1 MSVVI
6 FDIETYG
13 HEENLSYKD
22 FNYLKNR
29 KGLESDEEVLEELSL
44 NPFLSYVISVAHI
57 KLPDGELP
65 EDEQVEIKVFYLTEE
80 GEKFHQET
88 ITYMGKKYKVT
99 YCPIIFNELRH
110 DHMKDKERELLETF
124 FKDIDDALYLVSYN
138 GKYFDIP
145 FLRIRAMIH
154 GINFPEIFE
163 SRDKHVDIME
173 VLFKGKSYN
182 FSRFSFDFIARHFGL
197 KTPKEKFDGKEV
209 KNLFIAERYD
219 TIAKYN
225 ASDVLVLYHLY
236 KKLRKYIVHIP
247 HPDNSPSD
255 SQIKKFYVLMKEI
268 CSGIQNSYGFGNIP
282 LDLCR
287 DIPKDAMNIT
297 LNVLSQFK
305 SKLQNT

>member
-57 KLPDGELP
+57 KLPSGEPP
-65 EDEQVEIKVFYLTEE
+65 EDDNVEIKVFYLTEE
-80 GEKFHQET
+80 VEKSEPET
-88 ITYMGKKYKVT
+88 ITYMGREYKVT
-99 YCPIIFNELRH
+99 YQPITFNELRH
-110 DHMKDKERELLETF
+110 DHLKDKERELLGEF
-124 FKDIDDALYLVSYN
+124 FKDIDGALYLVSYN
-138 GKYFDIP
+138 GRYFDIP

-154 GINFPEIFE
+154 GIDFPETFD
-163 SRDKHVDIME
+163 SRDKHIDIME

-236 KKLRKYIVHIP
+236 KKLKKYIP
-247 HPDNSPSD
+247 HTPPTEN
-255 SQIKKFYVLMKEI
+255 QINMFYGLLREI
-268 CSGIQNSYGFGNIP
+268 STAIQENYSLP
-282 LDLCR
+282 PDLCS
-287 DIPKDAMNIT
+287 DISKEEMSTT
-297 LNVLSQFK
+297 LSVLKQFK
-305 SKLQNT
+305 GKLRSARRFAP